1 MVTSADSAYFLGLA
15 RTGKNFVLALELVNT
30 PMPSYGPTGEHR
42 LTERERE
49 ILRLVVQ
56 SFVETAGPVGS
67 RYLARHSTLG
77 LSPAS
82 IRNTMSD
89 LEEYGYLEHPYTSA
103 GRIPT
108 ELGYRT
114 FVDALMETPALSAAE
129 KHLLVAELD
138 RLIGDTDGV
147 LRETS
152 RLLGR
157 FSNLLGVVL
166 SPKLST
172 GILERM
178 EVVPLSSSRLMLVV
192 SVQGGL
198 VKTIVLEMQSEL
210 RRDDLDRVVALLNE
224 RLAGLTLE
232 EIRNSYDARVSDLQ
246 SDRSGIV
253 RLILQEGALL
263 FSDPAEARR
272 LQVAGTRHLLQHPE
286 FQEPADLHRLI
297 TMLEDEDY
305 VVHLLEDRQ
314 IDTDGGPCRAVIS
327 IGRELSDENAD
338 RYSVVS
344 ARYQIGQT
352 VGTLG
357 IIGPMRMNYARMVAL
372 VENMAAFLTRP
383 DDRA

>member
-1 MVTSADSAYFLGLA
+1 MRRQDFCLDVD
-15 RTGKNFVLALELVNT
+15 LVNT
-30 PMPSYGPTGEHR
+30 TMQSYGTTPDHR

-49 ILRLVVQ
+49 ILRLVVTH
-56 SFVETAGPVGS
+56 FIETAGPVGS
-67 RYLARHSTLG
+67 RYLAKHSNIG

-89 LEEYGYLEHPYTSA
+89 LEAYGYLEHPYTSA
-103 GRIPT
+103 GRVPT
-108 ELGYRT
+108 ELGYRA
-114 FVDALMETPALSAAE
+114 FVDGLMETPALSAAE
-129 KHLLVAELD
+129 KQMLVAELE
-138 RLIGDTDGV
+138 RLVGDTDGV

-178 EVVPLSSSRLMLVV
+178 EVVPLSSSRVMFVV

-210 RRDDLDRVVALLNE
+210 RRDDLDRVVDLLNE
-224 RLAGLTLE
+224 RLAGLPLE
-232 EIRNSYDARVSDLQ
+232 EIRRTYEARVRDLQ
-246 SDRSGIV
+246 DADRDGIV
-253 RLILQEGALL
+253 RLVLKEGALL

-272 LQVAGTRHLLQHPE
+272 LQVAGTQHLIQQPE
-286 FQEPADLHRLI
+286 FQEPDDLRRLI
-297 TMLEDEDY
+297 AMLEDEDF

-314 IDTDGGPCRAVIS
+314 VDTAGGPCRAVIS
-327 IGRELSDENAD
+327 IGRELSDEKAE
-338 RYSVVS
+338 RYAIVS

-357 IIGPMRMNYARMVAL
+357 VIGPMRMNYARMVAL
-372 VENMAAFLTRP
+372 VENMATFLTRP
-383 DDRA
+383 EEMKQ